1 MKFAYL
7 ALLGLVSA
15 SIDEPSL
22 ATLVAEK
29 NLIQQDI
36 EKAKQTRMQIE
47 KKLKEKNF
55 VAQKI
60 ELSSPVVTN

>member
-29 NLIQQDI
+29 NLIQ
-36 EKAKQTRMQIE
+36 
-47 KKLKEKNF
+47 
-55 VAQKI
+55 
-60 ELSSPVVTN
+60 